1 MNKNRF
7 DKSFHRISISAS
19 GDIHKRHY
27 DKISEN
33 VKSTDRKINTVIILN
48 LYGFFINR
56 PVSDYENYL

>member
-27 DKISEN
+27 GKISEN
-33 VKSTDRKINTVIILN
+33 VKSTDREINTVIILN
-48 LYGFFINR
+48 LYGFFIN
-56 PVSDYENYL
+56 